1 MGTVSKHSH
10 RKLTFKGTSFTET
23 SDFSKTEVKENIYS
37 HFPFTFGQSTLTG
50 QTHWNCQMIWVWF
63 FLLWDQVLKGQP

>member
-10 RKLTFKGTSFTET
+10 RKLTFKGISFTET
-23 SDFSKTEVKENIYS
+23 SDLSKTEVKENIYS

-50 QTHWNCQMIWVWF
+50 HTH
-63 FLLWDQVLKGQP
+63 

>member
-50 QTHWNCQMIWVWF
+50 QTH
-63 FLLWDQVLKGQP
+63 